1 MSRRLS
7 VLAAPRHRLRCRI
20 RGHAGFAGV
29 AATAAALVLVPS
41 ALAIGVH
48 VRVEGKT
55 QTIFGSTE
63 PTLSV
68 QATAMDALEAASLAG
83 EFYYHVVTASFGRY
97 VDQIGPIAS
106 NANPVSYTYAYAL
119 GVDLNG
125 DQHVQRNELQ
135 KWLGFSYYDP
145 TNPGALISST
155 RMDYGMKPQR
165 SDEFIAGFERE
176 LLTDFSVGINGT
188 YRKIHNITGRLFEN
202 GQLRRFER
210 PQPLTDQGGEHA
222 G

>member
-97 VDQIGPIAS
+97 VDQIGRYPAAGSSGWVFKVDGVSPRVELSIFGPANMLGWSQDRDLAWEPVRPELVCEVAFDRLENDRFRHGVGFVRWRPDKSPKSCTMAQLKAEAS
-106 NANPVSYTYAYAL
+106 V
-119 GVDLNG
+119 
-125 DQHVQRNELQ
+125 EL
-135 KWLGFSYYDP
+135 K
-145 TNPGALISST
+145 N
-155 RMDYGMKPQR
+155 
-165 SDEFIAGFERE
+165 
-176 LLTDFSVGINGT
+176 
-188 YRKIHNITGRLFEN
+188 LF
-202 GQLRRFER
+202 
-210 PQPLTDQGGEHA
+210 A
-222 G
+222 